1 MPIVLKINDVDR
13 SSWVDWKSFE
23 KVEVLTKETDRLQF
37 EIRKIGARTAPAL
50 GDKITV
56 LYGASKIF
64 EGVVVE
70 VLEEIRGG
78 ILIGWQ
84 IKCKDWTHTLDKKLV
99 IKSYTNQTAAAIIS
113 DIITTYCPGFTTN
126 NVVAPVNVA
135 SIKFNY
141 EFVSKCLQ
149 QLSDLLDYDWY
160 VDYDKDIHFFSEEQ
174 NTTPF
179 NLDDT
184 SGNYKFGSLEIN
196 KNILQIK
203 NTIYIRGGEYKGN
216 LETFI
221 WSADGQQITFD
232 LPYSLD
238 EITVKKGGVTQS
250 IGTDF
255 VTDPNLVDCLYNFNE
270 KQIKF
275 RSDNKPGSGVAVEIS
290 GKPWIPV
297 IAKISDWESI
307 TNYGEYEFAIIDKS
321 IKTKDEAK
329 NRGKAALRKFGETVW
344 EASFRTNKVGLRTGQ
359 KIRVQ
364 SDIRGIDKWF
374 MVNRVI
380 SRTRKSDEFEYEIFL
395 IASGNVTFIDMMTGL
410 LEKDKKNI
418 VIAAN
423 EILDKIETIE
433 DSVSIAESVSRYGV
447 KNVLES
453 ASIGESI
460 QMTLKTPPF
469 KWMPD
474 AVNPAKWNL
483 FSWY

>member
-13 SSWVDWKSFE
+13 SSWIDWKSFE

-37 EIRKIGARTAPAL
+37 DIRKIGGRTAPAL

-56 LYGASKIF
+56 LYDSTKIF

-70 VLEEIRGG
+70 VLEKISGG
-78 ILIGWQ
+78 VLISWE

-99 IKSYTNQTAAAIIS
+99 IKSYTDQTAAAIIS
-113 DIITTYCPGFTTN
+113 DIIATYCPGFTVN

-149 QLSDLLDYDWY
+149 QLADLLDYDWY

-174 NTTPF
+174 NTAPF

-216 LETFI
+216 LETFT

-275 RSDNKPGSGVAVEIS
+275 RADNKPGSGVTVEIS

-297 IAKISDWESI
+297 ISKISDWESVAS
-307 TNYGEYEFAIIDKS
+307 YGEYEFAIIDKS

-329 NRGKAALRKFGETVW
+329 NRGKAALRKFGETIW

-374 MVNRVI
+374 MINRVI
-380 SRTRKSDEFEYEIFL
+380 SRTRKSDEFEYEVFL
-395 IASGNVTFIDMMTGL
+395 IASGNITFVDMMTGL

-418 VIAAN
+418 DIAAN
-423 EILDKIETIE
+423 EVLDKIETVE
-433 DSVSIAESVSRYGV
+433 DSVSIAEAVSRYGV
-447 KNVLES
+447 KNISES

-460 QMTLKTPPF
+460 QMVLKTPPF

-483 FSWY
+483 FEWY